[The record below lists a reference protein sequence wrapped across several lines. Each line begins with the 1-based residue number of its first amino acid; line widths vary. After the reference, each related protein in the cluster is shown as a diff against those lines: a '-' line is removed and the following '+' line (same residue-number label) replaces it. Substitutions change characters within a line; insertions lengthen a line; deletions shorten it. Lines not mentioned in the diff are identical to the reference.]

1 MARVSRV
8 STITGDCSPNDW
20 SRMLGDGLVRRG
32 TARDR
37 QASKHPTPAKED
49 VPRRIFVAVAK
60 CDCRDAPHRQGAMAL
75 ACNGHCLGLPMQ
87 RRP

>member
-8 STITGDCSPNDW
+8 SSITGDCSPSDW

-37 QASKHPTPAKED
+37 QVSKRPTSAKED

-60 CDCRDAPHRQGAMAL
+60 GGRGGYTTLVWFLRL
-75 ACNGHCLGLPMQ
+75 S
-87 RRP
+87 